1 MTPGTKIIIDNRLIS
16 DGEYKKYRSDEE
28 QIQRNQREKQVQSER
43 DRRAREQ
50 ATNNNGT
57 AQTHQ

>member
-1 MTPGTKIIIDNRLIS
+1 MTLGTKGIIHSRFTS

-28 QIQRNQREKQVQSER
+28 QLQRQREKEVQNER

-57 AQTHQ
+57 GQTHQ